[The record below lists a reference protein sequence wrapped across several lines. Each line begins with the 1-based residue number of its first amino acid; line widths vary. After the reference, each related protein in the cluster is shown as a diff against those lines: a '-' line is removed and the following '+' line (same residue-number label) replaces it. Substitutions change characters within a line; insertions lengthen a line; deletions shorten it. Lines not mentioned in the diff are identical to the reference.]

1 MPQTPWTIRLLVS
14 TDLPAYKR
22 LRDVGLQR
30 DPEAFTTDFNAGSA
44 LPAATYA
51 TRLGQPPEDHFILG
65 AFDTQGAMLGAV
77 VCERESRLK
86 KRHEAALVG
95 MIIAPEVRRQGIGK
109 ALLAE
114 FDRLVRQLPG
124 LEQVVLSVTASN
136 TQAVH
141 LYEHAG
147 FVRYGLLPRAIKIDG
162 QYHDKALMVKS
173 LTH

>member
-1 MPQTPWTIRLLVS
+1 MPTTPPLTIRLLGP
-14 TDLPAYKR
+14 TDLPAYKA
-22 LRDVGLQR
+22 LRDVGLR
-30 DPEAFTTDFNAGSA
+30 NDPEAFTTDFNAGSA
-44 LPAATYA
+44 RPAASYA
-51 TRLGQPPEDHFILG
+51 TRLGQPPEDHVILG
-65 AFDTQGAMLGAV
+65 AFDAAGAMLGAV

-95 MIIAPEVRRQGIGK
+95 MIIAPEVRSRGIGK

-114 FDRLVRQLPG
+114 FVKLARQLPG

-136 TQAVH
+136 AQALA

-162 QYHDKALMVKS
+162 RYHDKALMVKV
-173 LTH
+173 L